1 MKISVI
7 VPAFNAEPFL
17 ERAVTSLLATGHAD
31 LEVLI
36 VEDGSTD
43 GTLQTAQRLLQE
55 HPEQVRL
62 LRHPGGANRGVSATR
77 NLGIAQ
83 AGGDAVCF
91 LDADDYVLPHR
102 FDRAVQILQSRSEV
116 DGVYDSTAISVQDQ
130 AAGAGLGGSV
140 DGAIFGLS
148 IACEGEHLLRQLLRG
163 YPWGSDAFLC
173 RRSLFDRTGVFDETL
188 RIAEDCHLWFR
199 AAALG
204 RIVPGE
210 LTRPVAVYVRHAAN
224 TFHYRIERKVDMIR
238 AMARAWPSV
247 RAGTAPST
255 ASVYREG
262 MTDYLVNTLIVC
274 REAACPDVAWAA
286 IRACVASPTTRVL
299 CDTRVLRQIAWLT
312 RETLM
317 PRTFPSASPLRP
329 MPHREH

>member
-7 VPAFNAEPFL
+7 VPAFNAELFL
-17 ERAVTSLLATGHAD
+17 ERAVASLLATGHAD

-116 DGVYDSTAISVQDQ
+116 DGVYEATCIRLANGQ
-130 AAGAGLGGSV
+130 ADGGLGGSER
-140 DGAIFGLS
+140 DGAYFAL
-148 IACEGEHLLRQLLRG
+148 ATAHEGEDLLHELLRG
-163 YPWGSDAFLC
+163 YPWHPDAFLC

-204 RIVPGE
+204 RIVPGD

-224 TFHYRIERKVDMIR
+224 TFHYCIERKVDMIR
-238 AMARAWPSV
+238 AMARAWRAIRSRATPSV
-247 RAGTAPST
+247 ARAF
-255 ASVYREG
+255 REG
-262 MTDYLVNTLIVC
+262 LTCYFVNTLVVT
-274 REAACPDVAWAA
+274 REAARPDLGWTAVRTCAA
-286 IRACVASPTTRVL
+286 EGATYTLR
-299 CDTRVLRQIAWLT
+299 DTRVLRQAAWLA
-312 RETLM
+312 RETLGQ
-317 PRTFPSASPLRP
+317 RRNVLLRAK
-329 MPHREH
+329 